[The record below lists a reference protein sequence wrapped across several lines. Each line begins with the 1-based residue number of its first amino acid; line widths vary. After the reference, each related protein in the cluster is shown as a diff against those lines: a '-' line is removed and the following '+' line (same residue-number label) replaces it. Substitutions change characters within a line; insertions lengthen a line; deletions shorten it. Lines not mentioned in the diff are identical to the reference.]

1 MRIIDLALKVILFF
15 WLTAF
20 GVGFADFAIQLQS
33 EAIKAYQ
40 KGPISPSIFTRMM
53 TGENKK

>member
-15 WLTAF
+15 WLTVF
-20 GVGFADFAIQLQS
+20 GVGFADFALQLQS

-40 KGPISPSIFTRMM
+40 KGPISPSAFTRLMM
-53 TGENKK
+53 GVKK